1 MSVDGGWGVNGFAQP
16 HVPFLYVPG
25 VAAGSLC
32 VHDRHSKRPC
42 ITASFQV
49 GMLLEWTDWSCAGPN
64 HVIVLQLAF
73 SMFGTPNKVF
83 EWVLG
88 SLSGFEVGVGD
99 VMGRCR

>member
-1 MSVDGGWGVNGFAQP
+1 
-16 HVPFLYVPG
+16 
-25 VAAGSLC
+25 
-32 VHDRHSKRPC
+32 
-42 ITASFQV
+42 
-49 GMLLEWTDWSCAGPN
+49 MLLEWTDWSCAGPN